1 MSEVVNV
8 FINPDEPVTQIESF
22 CANCEGQGMT
32 RLLLCSIPFFKDV
45 VVMSFSCENCG
56 FKNNEVQSA
65 GSLAEKGVK
74 ITLKVTD
81 PQMLS
86 REVVKSEWAVIR
98 IPEIDFEIPATSQKA
113 YFSTVEGVL
122 EKAYD
127 ELSWLQPERRIADPL
142 TGQKIDDFLERLNEL
157 RLGNRNF
164 TVELDDPSGNSYIS
178 HDYNKYQLG
187 LHDPSLTIVNYPRT
201 RQQMIDMGYLAEG
214 QEEIEEKKEEEEEE
228 TKTEEVEKPPEVS
241 NKEFNPMEEAVEMPT
256 RCFACFKEG
265 TVKMC
270 TTNIPHFKNT
280 VVMAFNCEFCGAKT
294 NEVKGGGGISDK
306 AKKLTLKVVGPQDFS
321 RFIIKGDSAYLAIPE
336 LGLELSPGTLGSMVS
351 TLDGILTRIHDELS
365 KNIGFCL
372 GDRYDDGEN
381 KKFDS
386 FMGDLRA
393 MRDGEKFGYTLI
405 IDDPLSNSYIAGI
418 GDADDQIVTE
428 EYERTE
434 EQNEEL
440 GIADMKIENYE

>member
-22 CANCEGQGMT
+22 CASCEGQGMT
-32 RLLLCSIPFFKDV
+32 RLLLCSIPFFKDI
-45 VVMSFSCENCG
+45 VVMSFSCDNCG

-74 ITLKVTD
+74 ITLKVTG
-81 PQMLS
+81 PELLS
-86 REVVKSEWAVIR
+86 REIVKSEWAVIR
-98 IPEIDFEIPATSQKA
+98 IPEIEFEIPATSQKA

-127 ELSWLQPERRIADPL
+127 ELTWLQPERRISDPL
-142 TGQKIDDFLERLNEL
+142 TAQKIDDFLERLNEL
-157 RLGNRNF
+157 RLSTRSF
-164 TVELDDPSGNSYIS
+164 TIELDDPSGNSYIS

-201 RQQMIDMGYLAEG
+201 RQQMIDMGYLAED
-214 QEEIEEKKEEEEEE
+214 QEEEEEK
-228 TKTEEVEKPPEVS
+228 KTEENPEVP
-241 NKEFNPMEEAVEMPT
+241 NKEVNPMEEAVEMPT

-280 VVMAFNCEFCGAKT
+280 VVMAFNCEFCGAKS
-294 NEVKGGGGISDK
+294 NEVKGGGGISEK
-306 AKKLTLKVVGPQDFS
+306 AKKITLKVVGPLDFS
-321 RFIIKGDSAYLAIPE
+321 RFIIKSDSAYLAIPE
-336 LGLELSPGTLGSMVS
+336 LGLELSSGTLGSMVS
-351 TLDGILTRIHDELS
+351 TLDGILTRIHEELS

-381 KKFDS
+381 KRLDS
-386 FMGDLRA
+386 FMGGLKA
-393 MRDGEKFGYTLI
+393 MRDGEMFGYTLI
-405 IDDPLSNSYIAGI
+405 LDDPLANSYIAGTGE
-418 GDADDQIVTE
+418 GDEQIVVE

-440 GIADMKIENYE
+440 GLTDMKTENYD